1 MQLENDNIVL
11 KIPKGFIN
19 TYKKLLIELSNIGDD
34 LLNTCN
40 HSCHINNNIMQYWN
54 MFQIACNI
62 YTIDTA
68 KSQQLI
74 DYINAKL
81 NHNTDSDYALMYYG
95 SRYNTPNSATI
106 NTLIESAKGGKV
118 ILTDHYEFVITI
130 DKRFKFWVIDKKYNI
145 TAIYDELNVEI
156 PFELKTVNN
165 NNYNC
170 YFIDSVI
177 DCIKTYKIIID
188 KI

>member
-1 MQLENDNIVL
+1 MQLENNNIIL
-11 KIPKGFIN
+11 KIPTGFIN

-34 LLNTCN
+34 ILNNCN

-62 YTIDTA
+62 YDIDNA
-68 KSQQLI
+68 KSKKLI
-74 DYINAKL
+74 DYIDIKL
-81 NHNTDSDYALMYYG
+81 NHNTDSNYDTMYYG
-95 SRYNTPNSATI
+95 SRDRTPNLANI
-106 NTLIESAKGGKV
+106 GGLIREAKGINV
-118 ILTDHYEFVITI
+118 ILTNHYESVITL
-130 DKRFKFWVIDKKYNI
+130 DKQFKYWIIDKKYTI

-156 PFELKTVNN
+156 PFELKKINN
-165 NNYNC
+165 DDYNC

-177 DCIKTYKIIID
+177 DCKKTYKIIID